1 MLVQH
6 LLTERLTR
14 TIFNNPDFIH
24 QNVIAAE
31 IERVITALV
40 SQSFNRE
47 EFLKSLSRFYT
58 AIEDAARGIEDFS
71 EKQKF
76 LNTVYERFFQGYST
90 KVADTHGIVYTPQAV
105 VDFMSASVAHVLE
118 REFGVALGDPM
129 VNVLDP
135 CTGTGNF
142 IVNLIRRFQPQH
154 LPDAYRDHV
163 FANEIMLLPYYI
175 AALNVEH
182 AYYELTGSYEPFEG
196 LCFVDTLDL
205 AQAAQHRLG
214 YLVQANTARVERQ
227 KKAEIT
233 VIIANPPYRAS
244 QKSANDENKS
254 RKYSVVD
261 GRIHDTFV
269 KDSSATLSSKSYDP
283 YLRFF
288 RWAIDRLGTRDGIVC
303 FITNNSF
310 IHKRTHD
317 GVQKHLLREFSM
329 IYHVDL
335 HGDRLQN
342 PKISGT
348 THNVFGIPNGVGI
361 TIAVRRG
368 PSRCDVYYHRVP
380 EDWRRDEKL
389 AWLNKIESVAN
400 VEWRKLTPSSD
411 GEWLPATPQP
421 KFERGLQ
428 IASTGRSKK
437 LHADRIFLDVSLGT
451 STNRDAL
458 VYDFRRSELLQR
470 VRKAIDAVNAHV
482 DRYRRH
488 ILQKLDP
495 DAFVFD
501 PVMKWSDDLKS
512 VVRSGRELEFHED
525 RIREAQYRPFTKK
538 YLYYDDILIDRPG
551 IFRRSLPTKDAD
563 TPHIVMSNVDFRAP
577 EFAALATR
585 RIADLHLCESRDGH
599 QVLPLVTYDANT
611 REKRD
616 NISDWALREFR
627 THYHAPTIN
636 KEDIFHYIYAL
647 LHHPGYRSG
656 FDAILRKEIPRITL
670 APDFAT
676 FTRTGERLL
685 RLHVGYESMQPRPL
699 KQIVTKRPVRYNID
713 DRLRLTPNM
722 DGIIVNKSLT
732 LLGIIPALFSI
743 ALAREARSS
752 GSSTSTLVSHLWST
766 TRTWPALSVRF

>member
-31 IERVITALV
+31 IKRVITALV

-348 THNVFGIPNGVGI
+348 THN
-361 TIAVRRG
+361 TCSESRMASAS
-368 PSRCDVYYHRVP
+368 PSQ
-380 EDWRRDEKL
+380 
-389 AWLNKIESVAN
+389 SVVDRA
-400 VEWRKLTPSSD
+400 
-411 GEWLPATPQP
+411 GAT
-421 KFERGLQ
+421 
-428 IASTGRSKK
+428 STTTECP
-437 LHADRIFLDVSLGT
+437 RIGDATRNSLG
-451 STNRDAL
+451 STRLSLSQMWNGGSSHPPPTVIGCLQRPSQSLNVDCRSLARD
-458 VYDFRRSELLQR
+458 DRRSCMPTASSLTCRLEPQR
-470 VRKAIDAVNAHV
+470 TG
-482 DRYRRH
+482 
-488 ILQKLDP
+488 
-495 DAFVFD
+495 
-501 PVMKWSDDLKS
+501 M
-512 VVRSGRELEFHED
+512 RS
-525 RIREAQYRPFTKK
+525 FTTFAAPSCCSA
-538 YLYYDDILIDRPG
+538 YE
-551 IFRRSLPTKDAD
+551 RRS
-563 TPHIVMSNVDFRAP
+563 
-577 EFAALATR
+577 TR
-585 RIADLHLCESRDGH
+585 
-599 QVLPLVTYDANT
+599 
-611 REKRD
+611 
-616 NISDWALREFR
+616 
-627 THYHAPTIN
+627 
-636 KEDIFHYIYAL
+636 
-647 LHHPGYRSG
+647 
-656 FDAILRKEIPRITL
+656 
-670 APDFAT
+670 
-676 FTRTGERLL
+676 
-685 RLHVGYESMQPRPL
+685 
-699 KQIVTKRPVRYNID
+699 
-713 DRLRLTPNM
+713 
-722 DGIIVNKSLT
+722 
-732 LLGIIPALFSI
+732 
-743 ALAREARSS
+743 
-752 GSSTSTLVSHLWST
+752 
-766 TRTWPALSVRF
+766 